1 LIDKLPQPAAR
12 ALNVSASSS
21 PVERVFSQR
30 GIILKPHGHTL
41 LSKLIVLKCNNRAN
55 IQCASFKRLS
65 IMIHSDFKS
74 SALLTSTFAVLS
86 INTTWIS
93 SRGTH
98 TGS

>member
-1 LIDKLPQPAAR
+1 
-12 ALNVSASSS
+12 VSASSS

-30 GIILKPHGHTL
+30 GIIMIILKPHGHTL

-55 IQCASFKRLS
+55 IQCASFERLS
-65 IMIHSDFKS
+65 IMIQSDFKS

-86 INTTWIS
+86 INTIWIS